1 MTILSKDVYSS
12 HVSTVSYDIE
22 TKELEVVWDSG
33 RISVYADV
41 PKEVAEKAMTSWS
54 VGSFLASHVKG
65 VYQHGY
71 KK

>member
-12 HVSTVSYDIE
+12 HVSTVSYDTE
-22 TKELEVVWDSG
+22 TKELEVTWDTG
-33 RISVYADV
+33 KISVYSGV
-41 PKEVAEKAMTSWS
+41 PKEIAEKAMTSWS

-65 VYQHGY
+65 KFPHGY